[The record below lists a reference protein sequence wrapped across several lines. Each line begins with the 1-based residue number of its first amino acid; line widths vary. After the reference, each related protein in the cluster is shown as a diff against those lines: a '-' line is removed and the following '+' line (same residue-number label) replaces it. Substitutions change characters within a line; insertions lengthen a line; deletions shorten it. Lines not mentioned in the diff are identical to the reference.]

1 MPALPS
7 IVAWTLGAIGAVVL
21 VKLFSKEWQRVNAE
35 LDQARPVRVTDPERA
50 RLPQLRRDP
59 RDRRLSAL
67 SLSCCPRPGRSAA
80 RQWCA
85 ADPGPL
91 RMLQCETVPDQ
102 RCIIS
107 RHKAAFGQ
115 PSTPPR
121 WRRLWRSRCDR
132 IRDTRAQYAS
142 PAP

>member
-59 RDRRLSAL
+59 ATGVY
-67 SLSCCPRPGRSAA
+67 RPYR
-80 RQWCA
+80 
-85 ADPGPL
+85 
-91 RMLQCETVPDQ
+91 
-102 RCIIS
+102 
-107 RHKAAFGQ
+107 
-115 PSTPPR
+115 
-121 WRRLWRSRCDR
+121 
-132 IRDTRAQYAS
+132 
-142 PAP
+142 